1 MCCDHFY
8 PRWGV
13 QNLWVPW
20 NGRPLCKHCDSWKT
34 RIPDT
39 VWGRSHRAALWYA
52 SVKRWFATNVRSSKD
67 DVEQIV
73 AVKVQSNCADCSLVM
88 LVRSRH
94 VVLLHC
100 LKLFNNRMYCF
111 VQLLILLKVEKLLS
125 PPCTGRPS
133 LKGPST
139 EAVLV
144 TGFRDPVPTHKEIK
158 ILGGD
163 WTSWGPI
170 RSTLSPSPTE
180 KIVAMKGSMVLRS
193 ALEIHSRT
201 MATLILGKSTDC
213 FLIGLNV

>member
-1 MCCDHFY
+1 MWKQLFSKKSQ
-8 PRWGV
+8 WGNSFSGISRINMWLPIYRKFTFHNFHWMLTLLKV
-13 QNLWVPW
+13 EECLNAHCMVWHSLNGPLMETVLTTLQQNTW
-20 NGRPLCKHCDSWKT
+20 WKKS
-34 RIPDT
+34 I
-39 VWGRSHRAALWYA
+39 V
-52 SVKRWFATNVRSSKD
+52 
-67 DVEQIV
+67 V
-73 AVKVQSNCADCSLVM
+73 AVV
-88 LVRSRH
+88 LVRIIH
-94 VVLLHC
+94 VILC
-100 LKLFNNRMYCF
+100 LKLLNNSMYCF
-111 VQLLILLKVEKLLS
+111 VQLLILLKMEKLLS